1 MRRCPMYAF
10 DPDATVSQEALIK
23 GNDNIGQE
31 GLR

>member
-10 DPDATVSQEALIK
+10 DLDATVSQEAAYI
-23 GNDNIGQE
+23 GNDNLGQE